1 MSTIISDMPSLDA
14 AHVRSVSR
22 RLWDLIEPLASSVY
36 FVPEVHSRYEQLGL
50 PGFGAGYFCS
60 RAACLGQ
67 VPGEVVAA
75 TFAVFNPAVG
85 VPAVDEGWSTTDA
98 PTILAARLDGQR
110 VALERLLG
118 DLAGDTDNL
127 ARATELMVRAADVA
141 PLAGRPL
148 FAGLRS
154 LGLPG
159 DPVGDL
165 WRAADVLR
173 EHRGDSHVLAWT
185 AMHVSPVEITL
196 LTELWWHQRVGG
208 YVKTRGW
215 SQEEID
221 AGVASLRDRGFIAGD
236 PATFTPAGEQLRAV
250 IEEMTDAGETEVVAS
265 LGDDAEELLELLAP
279 WTNAV
284 LEGKGYP
291 RDPAAIGRP

>member
-1 MSTIISDMPSLDA
+1 MPTIDA
-14 AHVRSVSR
+14 QTVRSVSR

-36 FVPEVHSRYEQLGL
+36 FVPEVHSNYEKLGL

-60 RAACLGQ
+60 RAACMGQ
-67 VPGEVVAA
+67 VPGEVVVA
-75 TFAVFNPAVG
+75 TFGVFNPAV
-85 VPAVDEGWSTTDA
+85 VLPAVEEGWSKTDA
-98 PTILAARLDGQR
+98 PTILAARLDGER
-110 VALERLLG
+110 AALERM
-118 DLAGDTDNL
+118 LAGVDTSGA
-127 ARATELMVRAADVA
+127 ARATELMVRAADAA
-141 PLAGRPL
+141 PIAGRSL

-159 DPVGDL
+159 DPLGDL

-185 AMHVSPVEITL
+185 AMHLSPVEITL

-215 SQEEID
+215 GQGDID
-221 AGVASLRDRGFIAGD
+221 AGIASLQERGYLTNDEA
-236 PATFTPAGEQLRAV
+236 PAFTPAGEELRGV
-250 IEEMTDAGETEVVAS
+250 IEEMTDAGETEVVAA
-265 LGDDAEELLELLAP
+265 LGDDADELLELLAP

-284 LEGKGYP
+284 LEAKGYP
-291 RDPAAIGRP
+291 RDPAAIGRA

>member
-1 MSTIISDMPSLDA
+1 MRGVPAIDA

-36 FVPEVHSRYEQLGL
+36 FVPEVHSAYEKLGL

-60 RAACLGQ
+60 RGACLGDR
-67 VPGEVVAA
+67 VPGEVVTAA
-75 TFAVFNPAVG
+75 FAVFNPAIVI
-85 VPAVDEGWSTTDA
+85 PAVTEGWSKTDA
-98 PTILAARLDGQR
+98 PTILQARLDGQR
-110 VALERLLG
+110 AALERMLG
-118 DLAGDTDNL
+118 PDLAGGTDRMR
-127 ARATELMVRAADVA
+127 RATELMVRAADAA

-148 FAGLRS
+148 FSGLRA

-159 DPVGDL
+159 DPLGDL

-196 LTELWWHQRVGG
+196 LTELWWNQSVGG
-208 YVKTRGW
+208 YVRTRGW
-215 SQEEID
+215 SKDEID
-221 AGVASLRDRGFIAGD
+221 AGIGSLRERGFIDGE
-236 PATFTPAGEQLRAV
+236 PAAFTPAGEQLRAM
-250 IEEMTDAGETEVVAS
+250 IEEMTDAGETEVVAA

-284 LEGKGYP
+284 LAAKGYP
-291 RDPAAIGRP
+291 RDPAAIGRS

>member
-1 MSTIISDMPSLDA
+1 MPAIDA
-14 AHVRSVSR
+14 NHVRSVSR

-36 FVPEVHSRYEQLGL
+36 FVPEVHANYEKLGL

-60 RAACLGQ
+60 RAACMGQ

-75 TFAVFNPAVG
+75 TFAVFNPAIV
-85 VPAVDEGWSTTDA
+85 VPAVEEGWSKTDA

-110 VALERLLG
+110 VALERLVG
-118 DLAGDTDNL
+118 DLAADTTKL
-127 ARATELMVRAADVA
+127 ARATELMVRAADAA

-159 DPVGDL
+159 DPIGDV
-165 WRAADVLR
+165 WRAADILR

-185 AMHVSPVEITL
+185 AMHLSPIEITL
-196 LTELWWHQRVGG
+196 LTELWWHQSVGG
-208 YVKTRGW
+208 YVRTRGW
-215 SQEEID
+215 GAEEIE
-221 AGVASLRDRGFIAGD
+221 AGIASLRERGYIDGD
-236 PATFTPAGEQLRAV
+236 PAAFTPAGEQLRAV
-250 IEEMTDAGETEVVAS
+250 VEEMTDGGETEIVAT

-279 WTNAV
+279 LANAV
-284 LEGKGYP
+284 LAGKGYP
-291 RDPAAIGRP
+291 RDPAAIGRG

>member
-1 MSTIISDMPSLDA
+1 MPVIDA

-36 FVPEVHSRYEQLGL
+36 FVPEVHSNYEKLGL

-60 RAACLGQ
+60 RAACLGE
-67 VPGEVVAA
+67 VPGEVVTA
-75 TFAVFNPAVG
+75 TFAVFNPATVI
-85 VPAVDEGWSTTDA
+85 PAVEEGWSKTDA
-98 PTILAARLDGQR
+98 PTILRARLDGQR
-110 VALERLLG
+110 AALERMLG
-118 DLAGDTDNL
+118 PDLVKDTAAM
-127 ARATELMVRAADVA
+127 ARATELMVRAADAA

-159 DPVGDL
+159 DPIGDL

-173 EHRGDSHVLAWT
+173 EHRGDSHVLAWS

-196 LTELWWHQRVGG
+196 LTELWWNQRAGG
-208 YVKTRGW
+208 YVRTRGW
-215 SQEEID
+215 SADEIA
-221 AGVASLRDRGFIAGD
+221 AGIASLRERGFVDGE
-236 PATFTPAGEQLRAV
+236 PPVFTPAGEGLRAV
-250 IEEMTDAGETEVVAS
+250 IEEMTDAGETEVVAA
-265 LGDDAEELLELLAP
+265 LGDDAEELLELLSP

-284 LEGKGYP
+284 LEAKGYP
-291 RDPAAIGRP
+291 RDPAALGRS

>member
-1 MSTIISDMPSLDA
+1 MPAIDA
-14 AHVRSVSR
+14 AAVRSVSR

-36 FVPEVHSRYEQLGL
+36 FVAETRAAYAVLGIGDFW
-50 PGFGAGYFCS
+50 PGYYCS
-60 RAACLGQ
+60 RAACMGQ

-75 TFAVFNPAVG
+75 TFAVFNPAVV
-85 VPAVDEGWSTTDA
+85 VPAVEEGWSKTDA
-98 PTILAARLDGQR
+98 ASILQARLDGQR
-110 VALERLLG
+110 GALDRMGGE
-118 DLAGDTDNL
+118 LATDTGRM
-127 ARATELMVRAADVA
+127 ARATDLMVRAADAA

-154 LGLPG
+154 LEWPG

-196 LTELWWHQRVGG
+196 LTELWWRQPVGR
-208 YVKTRGW
+208 YIRSRGW
-215 SQEEID
+215 SVGEIE
-221 AGVASLRDRGFIAGD
+221 AGIASLRERGFIAGD
-236 PATFTPAGEQLRAV
+236 PPAFTPAGEQLRSV
-250 IEEMTDAGETEVVAS
+250 IEEMTDAGETEVVAA
-265 LGDDAEELLELLAP
+265 LGAEAEDLLEALAP

-284 LEGKGYP
+284 LAAGGYP
-291 RDPAAIGRP
+291 RDPAAIGRT